1 MKKILFFL
9 FLAMTIPTTMRAQTE
24 INGIYYNLNSSARTA
39 EVTRGSSEYTNSV
52 TIPSSV
58 TYNGVQYSVTSI
70 GDYAFS
76 YCSGLTSIAIPNS
89 VTSIGYYTFFGCS
102 GLISIIVDTDNPKYD
117 SRNNCNAIVETASNT
132 LIAGC
137 MNTVIPNNV
146 WSIGWGTFYGCSG
159 LTSIDI
165 PNSVTSIGD
174 YAFYECI
181 GLTSIDIPNSV
192 TNIGDYAFYE
202 CIGLST
208 VAIPNSVK
216 RIGAEAFSECSG
228 LESIDI
234 ANGVEEISYYA
245 FSHCTNLT
253 SVFIPSSVR
262 LIDCDTYTFYFDN
275 MIVEDISL
283 SNPFAGCTN
292 LISIKVDES
301 NPYYDSR
308 DNCNAII
315 EKSSNTLITGCYK
328 TVIPSDVKAIRGA
341 AFRDCDNLESIS
353 IPNSV
358 TYIGPYAFSSCS
370 NLNSITLSNSLDSI
384 CPYTFV
390 YCKKL
395 ETITIPS
402 SVKRIGMSSFLHCDN
417 LSFVDILGNVEIIEP
432 QCFSNCSS
440 LTIINLPN
448 SVKKIQQYAFSSCK
462 SLTSIT
468 LPNQLKSIGRG
479 AFNNC
484 NALTSITIPNSV
496 ASIGDYAFSSGFA
509 LTDVTN
515 LSTTPQEITLQTF
528 TNYGTLHVLPG
539 CKSLYQA
546 AENWN
551 RFNIVEDAVD
561 GIEETPFET
570 ENGEIKVVDVYDFNG
585 KRLSGQ
591 QPGINILRMSDG
603 TTRKV
608 VVK

>member
-1 MKKILFFL
+1 MKKILFF
-9 FLAMTIPTTMRAQTE
+9 FFFSMTIPTTMRAQTE

-39 EVTRGSSEYTNSV
+39 EVTSGSSKYTNSV

-70 GDYAFS
+70 GYYAFGE
-76 YCSGLTSIAIPNS
+76 CSGLTSIN
-89 VTSIGYYTFFGCS
+89 
-102 GLISIIVDTDNPKYD
+102 VDTDNPKYD

-146 WSIGWGTFYGCSG
+146 WSIGDYAFSGCSG

-165 PNSVTSIGD
+165 PNSVTSIGNS
-174 YAFYECI
+174 AFSGCS

-202 CIGLST
+202 CIGLIT

-216 RIGAEAFSECSG
+216 TIGARAFYGCSG

-234 ANGVEEISYYA
+234 ADGVEEISYEA
-245 FSHCTNLT
+245 FSNCTNLT

-262 LIDCDTYTFYFDN
+262 VIDKLIYDEINFDDFSFE
-275 MIVEDISL
+275 VISKTNCF
-283 SNPFAGCTN
+283 SGCEN
-292 LISIKVDES
+292 LVSIKVDDS
-301 NPYYDSR
+301 NPYYDSH

-315 EKSSNTLITGCYK
+315 EKSTKTLITGCCN
-328 TVIPSDVKAIRGA
+328 TIIPSDVKAIGGE
-341 AFRDCDNLESIS
+341 AFFCCVNLESIA

-358 TYIGPYAFSSCS
+358 TNIGPRAFTGCTG
-370 NLNSITLSNSLDSI
+370 LNSISLSNSLDSI
-384 CPYTFV
+384 GPLAFGS
-390 YCKKL
+390 CKKL
-395 ETITIPS
+395 EAITIPS
-402 SVKRIGMSSFLHCDN
+402 SVKRIGFRAFRSCKN
-417 LSFVDILGNVEIIEP
+417 LSFVDILGNVEIIEY

-448 SVKKIQQYAFSSCK
+448 SVKKIQSYAFDSCK

-468 LPNQLKSIGRG
+468 LPNQLKSIGIW
-479 AFNNC
+479 AFNKC
-484 NALTSITIPNSV
+484 SGLTSIAIPNSV
-496 ASIGDYAFSSGFA
+496 TSIGDYAFVWCNA
-509 LTDVTN
+509 LADVTN
-515 LSTTPQEITLQTF
+515 FSTTPQEITEKTF

-585 KRLSGQ
+585 KRLPGQ